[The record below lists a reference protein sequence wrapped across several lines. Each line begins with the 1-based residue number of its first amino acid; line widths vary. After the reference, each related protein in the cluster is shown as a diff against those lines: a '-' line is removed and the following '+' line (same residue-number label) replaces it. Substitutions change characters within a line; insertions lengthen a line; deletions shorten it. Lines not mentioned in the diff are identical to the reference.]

1 MPQNNIIDPSNLSA
15 FGTLE
20 TAELSYV
27 IQGDF
32 VYGLNTQLWGQ
43 LGAGGVTSGTG
54 AAVDTNSGR
63 LRIQS
68 GTSSTSYAYI
78 SSRKSIRYRA
88 GQGTNVRFTPIFT
101 QGVASN
107 ISVMGVGTIASNA
120 PYDGWFFGYN
130 GTVFS
135 IAHYIS
141 GTPTWYAQS
150 TWNGNPMNG
159 TVNGMT
165 WNPTLGSPVMI
176 KYPYLG
182 FGNIFFYVE
191 NQTTGGWVLVHTVRY
206 ANTVTTPELSNPSL
220 QFLGFTANSG
230 NTANQ
235 IMYCGSVGI
244 SISGVQSFVSN
255 PKWAIDSSK
264 TGITTEN
271 CLVNIQN
278 ATSYNGIPNR
288 GIIRLAQISGLTT
301 SGGTNYAIIRFKLG
315 ATIGGTP
322 SYSAVNGTPAS
333 GGATITAGNSVASYD
348 VAGTTVSGGTYQYGF
363 VTQNSSGSFVT
374 DLTNAELYIAPGE
387 IMSITAFAS
396 ASATCTIAVTWTED
410 I

>member
-15 FGTLE
+15 YGTLE
-20 TAELSYV
+20 TAELNYEF
-27 IQGDF
+27 QGDF
-32 VYGLNTQLWGQ
+32 AYGLNTQLWGQ
-43 LGAGGVTSGTG
+43 LGSVDYGVSGTG
-54 AAVDTNSGR
+54 AAVDTNSGL

-68 GTSSTSYAYI
+68 GTSSTSHAFI
-78 SSRKSIRYRA
+78 TTRKIIRYRA

-120 PYDGWFFGYN
+120 LYDGWFFGYN

-135 IAHYIS
+135 IVHYIA

-159 TVNGMT
+159 AVNGMT

-230 NTANQ
+230 NTTNQ

-244 SISGVQSFVSN
+244 AISGLRTFNSN
-255 PKWAIDSSK
+255 PIWAADSNKS
-264 TGITTEN
+264 GITTET
-271 CLVNIQN
+271 CILNIQN
-278 ATSYNGIPNR
+278 CTTYNNIANR
-288 GIIRLAQISGLTT
+288 SLLRFTTISGYGSSVSIFRLKT
-301 SGGTNYAIIRFKLG
+301 GV
-315 ATIGGTP
+315 TIGGTP
-322 SYSAVNGTPAS
+322 SWTAVSGSNGPHI
-333 GGATITAGNSVASYD
+333 ITGNSVASVD
-348 VAGTTVSGGTYQYGF
+348 TAGTTVSGGNYIWSVSTNLGF
-363 VTQNSSGSFVT
+363 VV
-374 DLTNAELYIAPGE
+374 DLTPFEIYLAPGE
-387 IMSITAFAS
+387 ILTISGFA
-396 ASATCTIAVTWTED
+396 ASSSSQYISVNWCED